1 MNYINPSQNSVIQNA
16 AVGFTFEQ
24 RTNIQI
30 TRIMKSSQHAAFP
43 TLSVNPFPITSNTNF
58 QHTETQII
66 DLADLYNRNADEPD
80 FDCEFLGDA
89 VLE

>member
-1 MNYINPSQNSVIQNA
+1 
-16 AVGFTFEQ
+16 
-24 RTNIQI
+24 
-30 TRIMKSSQHAAFP
+30 MKSAQHAACP
-43 TLSVNPFPITSNTNF
+43 TFSVNPFPFTSNTNF

>member
-1 MNYINPSQNSVIQNA
+1 
-16 AVGFTFEQ
+16 
-24 RTNIQI
+24 
-30 TRIMKSSQHAAFP
+30 MKSAQHAACP
-43 TLSVNPFPITSNTNF
+43 TFSVNPFHFTSKTNF

-66 DLADLYNRNADEPD
+66 NLADLYNRNADEPD